1 MKDTYYGNEEKE
13 FLPNKT
19 FQEEVNKF
27 PKLWDVAQSIEG
39 LRKGCSVHA
48 GGVIIV
54 DEDITETSSLMK
66 INSGEWVTCFDL
78 HQSEQVSQVK
88 IDLLATLNL
97 TRIRTCLDLLV
108 KYNYIEKKSSLKE
121 TYESAIGI
129 YNLERDNPEMWKMVT
144 ENKIISLFQLN

>member
-1 MKDTYYGNEEKE
+1 
-13 FLPNKT
+13 
-19 FQEEVNKF
+19 
-27 PKLWDVAQSIEG
+27 
-39 LRKGCSVHA
+39 
-48 GGVIIV
+48 
-54 DEDITETSSLMK
+54 MK

-108 KYNYIEKKSSLKE
+108 KYNYIEKKNSLKE